1 LRYEQVHHE
10 LDNIFAEF
18 SCKTDKCVYKKQ
30 RYLYVCGYLDNTIK
44 IFDLEKKPGEH
55 FVKELKKNNAR
66 VTCIKFSKDY
76 KYLITCDADG
86 VIQHYEKNCHM
97 CDHQDVSG
105 ALNTT
110 VGSQL
115 QGKEKKDK
123 NKKEHFPF
131 TLLNTFQDQ
140 MSEIVAID
148 INDTLDM
155 YVTLSRDGT
164 IALRCL
170 RTSKLWRQFR
180 ILYKLEQKEN
190 TDKTIQVRGF
200 IKNFKYISALK
211 LSLHGYIVVC
221 GPSSRQQGVS

>member
-1 LRYEQVHHE
+1 
-10 LDNIFAEF
+10 
-18 SCKTDKCVYKKQ
+18 
-30 RYLYVCGYLDNTIK
+30 
-44 IFDLEKKPGEH
+44 
-55 FVKELKKNNAR
+55 
-66 VTCIKFSKDY
+66 
-76 KYLITCDADG
+76 
-86 VIQHYEKNCHM
+86 
-97 CDHQDVSG
+97 
-105 ALNTT
+105 
-110 VGSQL
+110 
-115 QGKEKKDK
+115 
-123 NKKEHFPF
+123 
-131 TLLNTFQDQ
+131 

-221 GPSSRQQGVS
+221 GLSSRQQGVS